1 MHNTSQ
7 LVLAV
12 LLPLLVWTGTLGAQ
26 TTSGVISGR
35 VVDPGG
41 LGIPGAA
48 LTLSNDATREERQA
62 VSVETGDFV
71 FPAVLPGRYTV
82 TVQSPG
88 MKRLEKTNLN
98 ITASERLS
106 VGDLQ
111 LAIGSITESVTVA
124 SQGTPVQTQSQER

>member
-1 MHNTSQ
+1 MFKQSCLVYTPNRLTIHHGNHTYHDGQCGGSQMHNTSR

-12 LLPLLVWTGTLGAQ
+12 LLPMLVWTGTLGAQ

-82 TVQSPG
+82 
-88 MKRLEKTNLN
+88 
-98 ITASERLS
+98 
-106 VGDLQ
+106 
-111 LAIGSITESVTVA
+111 
-124 SQGTPVQTQSQER
+124 